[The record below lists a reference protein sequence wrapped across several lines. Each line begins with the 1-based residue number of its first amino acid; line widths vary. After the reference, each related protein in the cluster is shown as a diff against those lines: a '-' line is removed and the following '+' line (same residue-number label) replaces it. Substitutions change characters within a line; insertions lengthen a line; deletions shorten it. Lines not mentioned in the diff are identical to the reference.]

1 MCPQPS
7 PVKGKRIKEVKLVF
21 IDKNL
26 LWREEK
32 AKKIKSKK

>member
-7 PVKGKRIKEVKLVF
+7 PVKEKRIKEVKLIF

-26 LWREEK
+26 LWREGK
-32 AKKIKSKK
+32 AKKIRLNY